1 MALYRYEAAAATG
14 EVVRGEMDALSQE
27 AVIEH
32 LHGLGYVPIRA
43 DTAREGALGRFLA
56 TLSSTPLS
64 IRHDAKPGQLA
75 FLTQQLGMLLHAGLP
90 LDRALEI
97 SLTVITGK
105 VEREAI
111 ETVLEKVRGG
121 STLADAMAAED
132 RLFPAYYVGMVRA
145 GEASASLD
153 STLKHLAELLERTSA
168 SREQVKSAL
177 IYPSVVLVTGIGS
190 IAILF
195 GYVIPR
201 FRPLFEQA
209 GADLPFSTRMV
220 LGLSDTV
227 RNYGWLMAIVAFVGV
242 LLARRYIATAHGRRR
257 WDGWMLR
264 LPGLGD
270 LVTKVE
276 LSRLSRTLGTLLR
289 NGVSPL
295 AALGI
300 AQKTIGNMALRDAM
314 EMVVESV
321 KEGKG
326 LADPLARTGR
336 IPDLAVQLTRVGE
349 ETARLDEMLLQIGD
363 IYEQESKRSI
373 DRLVALLVPAVTIL
387 LGVVV
392 ALVIG
397 SVMSAILGVYDLAM

>member
-14 EVVRGEMDALSQE
+14 ELVRGEMDALSQE

-43 DTAREGALGRFLA
+43 DTARAGTLGRLVA
-56 TLSSTPLS
+56 SLGNTPFSL
-64 IRHDAKPGQLA
+64 RRDVRPGQLA
-75 FLTQQLGMLLHAGLP
+75 FLTQQLGMLLQAGLP
-90 LDRALEI
+90 IDRALEI
-97 SLTVITGK
+97 SLTVIAGE
-105 VEREAI
+105 VEREALM
-111 ETVLEKVRGG
+111 TVLEKVRGG
-121 STLADAMAAED
+121 SSLADAMAAEEK
-132 RLFPAYYVGMVRA
+132 LFPPYYTGMVRA

-153 STLKHLAELLERTSA
+153 STLKHLAELLERTDA

-177 IYPSVVLVTGIGS
+177 IYPAVVLVTGIGS

-209 GADLPFSTRMV
+209 GAELPFSTRMV
-220 LGLSDTV
+220 LGLSDAV
-227 RNYGWLMAIVAFVGV
+227 RDYGWLMAIVAVAAA
-242 LLARRYIATAHGRRR
+242 LLARRSIATPSGRRR
-257 WDGWMLR
+257 WDGWLLR
-264 LPGLGD
+264 LPGIGD

-276 LSRLSRTLGTLLR
+276 LSRFARTLGTLLR

-295 AALGI
+295 GALGI
-300 AQKTIGNMALRDAM
+300 AQRAIGNVALQDAM
-314 EMVVESV
+314 SAVVESV

-326 LADPLARTGR
+326 LADPLAATGLV
-336 IPDLAVQLTRVGE
+336 PDLAVQLVRVGE
-349 ETARLDEMLLQIGD
+349 ETARLDEMLLQIGR
-363 IYEQESKRSI
+363 IYEDESKRSI